1 MVEPIITPPRCKY
14 NPLFTFCEFC
24 VAKSARM
31 VFDSFTPFSTGR
43 WWKLWKTKPC
53 TACFFAVFP
62 FLTQENSRVFHGF
75 HGVFNISTV
84 DNPYTR
90 RITFPEYTECERCV
104 KLYRQKKLD
113 AINSLY
119 NRGIIGVQLLARSR
133 PAIWHFRLAA
143 VGGGVL
149 DAPGRPTKNGP
160 IVRKAVKAQF
170 SFRCMTNITRLNTSI
185 NTATAA
191 AV

>member
-1 MVEPIITPPRCKY
+1 MVAELLAEAELGLVLRLFFRMGRFGDFDIQHDCTLSLYIQAHRRTAVRVMVEPIITPPRCKY

-31 VFDSFTPFSTGR
+31 VFDSFAPFSTGR

-62 FLTQENSRVFHGF
+62 FLTQESSRVFHAF

-90 RITFPEYTECERCV
+90 WITFPEYTECERYV

-113 AINSLY
+113 ANNSP
-119 NRGIIGVQLLARSR
+119 II
-133 PAIWHFRLAA
+133 
-143 VGGGVL
+143 
-149 DAPGRPTKNGP
+149 
-160 IVRKAVKAQF
+160 
-170 SFRCMTNITRLNTSI
+170 
-185 NTATAA
+185 
-191 AV
+191 

>member
-1 MVEPIITPPRCKY
+1 MWSLNVLPKPSFDSSCGFSFGWVVLVILMSNIISHSPFYIQAHRRTAVRVMVEPIITPPRCKY

-31 VFDSFTPFSTGR
+31 VFDSFAPFSTGR

-62 FLTQENSRVFHGF
+62 FLTQESSRVFHAF

-90 RITFPEYTECERCV
+90 WITFPEYTECERYV

-113 AINSLY
+113 ANNSP
-119 NRGIIGVQLLARSR
+119 II
-133 PAIWHFRLAA
+133 
-143 VGGGVL
+143 
-149 DAPGRPTKNGP
+149 
-160 IVRKAVKAQF
+160 
-170 SFRCMTNITRLNTSI
+170 
-185 NTATAA
+185 
-191 AV
+191 